1 MVHLRPCLILPSV
14 ISGARR
20 YPGDAG
26 WSSPVARWAH
36 NPEVAGSNPAPAT
49 DEAGAAEG
57 GARLISIAL
66 AADDSG
72 MSSLAPV
79 ELPDDI
85 QRRLNVY
92 KAVGALLLIVV
103 WGWFALVKNDQTP
116 IFVYLNIA
124 VHEIG
129 HVLFRPFGELTMLI
143 MGSGFEVLFP
153 FAVGVVFLIRKRDL
167 VSTAVAWGWAA
178 SALASA
184 ATYIA
189 DADDGRLALL
199 GATGPDAAGDW
210 ERILGEEFFDK
221 VYLAD
226 SIAGTVRTFGYALWF
241 VALGLAILASV
252 RNRLQ
257 ARTADPTHRPTAKPS
272 SPLPAL
278 DADQMWR

>member
-1 MVHLRPCLILPSV
+1 MR
-14 ISGARR
+14 
-20 YPGDAG
+20 
-26 WSSPVARWAH
+26 
-36 NPEVAGSNPAPAT
+36 
-49 DEAGAAEG
+49 
-57 GARLISIAL
+57 
-66 AADDSG
+66 SG
-72 MSSLAPV
+72 MDSLAPV
-79 ELPDDI
+79 GLPDDI

-92 KAVGALLLIVV
+92 RAAGALLLIAV

-124 VHEIG
+124 VHESG

-153 FAVGVVFLIRKRDL
+153 LSVGAVFLLRKRDL
-167 VSTAVAWGWAA
+167 VATAVCWGWAA

-199 GATGPDAAGDW
+199 GAMGPDAAGDW

-226 SIAGTVRTFGYALWF
+226 SIAGTVRTFGYVLWL
-241 VALGLAILASV
+241 VALGVAAWAIVRSRPQEGAAASIAGPV
-252 RNRLQ
+252 
-257 ARTADPTHRPTAKPS
+257 ATATPS
-272 SPLPAL
+272 LPLPAL
-278 DADQMWR
+278 DDEQMWR

>member
-1 MVHLRPCLILPSV
+1 MVTR
-14 ISGARR
+14 
-20 YPGDAG
+20 
-26 WSSPVARWAH
+26 
-36 NPEVAGSNPAPAT
+36 
-49 DEAGAAEG
+49 
-57 GARLISIAL
+57 
-66 AADDSG
+66 
-72 MSSLAPV
+72 APV
-79 ELPDDI
+79 PLPGDI
-85 QRRLNVY
+85 QRRLNGY
-92 KAVGALLLIVV
+92 KAVGALLLIAV

-124 VHEIG
+124 VHETG

-153 FAVGVVFLIRKRDL
+153 FAVGVVFLLRKRDL
-167 VSTAVAWGWAA
+167 VSTAVCWGWAA

-210 ERILGEEFFDK
+210 ERILGEQFFDK

-226 SIAGTVRTFGYALWF
+226 SIGATVRTFGYVLWVVAIGLALW
-241 VALGLAILASV
+241 AIVKS
-252 RNRLQ
+252 RLPEREERH
-257 ARTADPTHRPTAKPS
+257 APRPRAKPS
-272 SPLPAL
+272 APLPAL

>member
-1 MVHLRPCLILPSV
+1 
-14 ISGARR
+14 
-20 YPGDAG
+20 
-26 WSSPVARWAH
+26 
-36 NPEVAGSNPAPAT
+36 
-49 DEAGAAEG
+49 
-57 GARLISIAL
+57 
-66 AADDSG
+66 
-72 MSSLAPV
+72 MSTLAPV
-79 ELPDDI
+79 DLPDDI
-85 QRRLNVY
+85 QRRLNDY
-92 KAVGALLLIVV
+92 KAVAALLLIAV

-129 HVLFRPFGELTMLI
+129 HVLFQPFGELTMLI
-143 MGSGFEVLFP
+143 MGSGFEVVFP
-153 FAVGVVFLIRKRDL
+153 FAVGAVFLLRKRDL

-226 SIAGTVRTFGYALWF
+226 SIAGTVRTFGYVLWI
-241 VALGLAILASV
+241 VALGLAIWAIV
-252 RNRLQ
+252 RNRAQ
-257 ARTADPTHRPTAKPS
+257 ETAADPTRRPTAKPS
-272 SPLPAL
+272 PPRPAV
-278 DADQMWR
+278 DAEEMWR